1 MSTYMT
7 GGPGA
12 QMEMFYYNV
21 DNAFAESVARSLRK
35 GFLDANNY
43 ESLKN
48 VSNMVEFKLA
58 LEDSD
63 YSASVFENQSS
74 EASKM
79 DISLLRRSMKKKLF
93 EELKYIIGQASYPL
107 NKFMMMMLQGYQID
121 NVIYMIEGIKN
132 NIPIQKLMSLADPL
146 GEFDELKN
154 V

>member
-1 MSTYMT
+1 MT

-79 DISLLRRSMKKKLF
+79 DI
-93 EELKYIIGQASYPL
+93 
-107 NKFMMMMLQGYQID
+107 
-121 NVIYMIEGIKN
+121 
-132 NIPIQKLMSLADPL
+132 
-146 GEFDELKN
+146 
-154 V
+154 